1 MTGRNGDVNLQLG
14 WHPFG
19 HLFFAPLSP
28 VTPTRGCGPTQK
40 TGTMAIPPDRS
51 SRSFEPAACLSEQPM
66 SVSARRSPP
75 APAALE
81 YYVNRLPGKCRA
93 RRLFQ
98 PPGCRASVPCDRPG
112 DRRRGTCRRLEE
124 KTPRSCSSTRG
135 SPSQPFPPS
144 FGPKSEK
151 RSAPGS
157 FRYRAVPRA
166 STILHPRPFRKHPP
180 ELASRSRRFGS
191 GGSSSLPNQSQST
204 QPDFQTLRKIFKMG
218 SSGLPDA
225 LDSSDLPDSQKET
238 LIPKWLRF
246 SSSSIRQ
253 PWSSRRSTR
262 SATRIRSPRPV
273 PVSDD
278 EVPPRFSKPA

>member
-1 MTGRNGDVNLQLG
+1 VIRNSSVTTGLASLPMQARTFKTALRQMRRASVMCERNPHLPPRFPKAQPAKGD
-14 WHPFG
+14 PE
-19 HLFFAPLSP
+19 
-28 VTPTRGCGPTQK
+28 TQK
-40 TGTMAIPPDRS
+40 TGTLAIPPDRS
-51 SRSFEPAACLSEQPM
+51 SRSFEPAACLSEQPK

-81 YYVNRLPGKCRA
+81 YYINRLPGKCRA

-112 DRRRGTCRRLEE
+112 DRRCGTCRLEE
-124 KTPRSCSSTRG
+124 KTPRSCSSSRG

-166 STILHPRPFRKHPP
+166 STILHPRPFRKYPP
-180 ELASRSRRFGS
+180 ELASRSRRLGS

-204 QPDFQTLRKIFKMG
+204 HPDFKTL
-218 SSGLPDA
+218 
-225 LDSSDLPDSQKET
+225 
-238 LIPKWLRF
+238 
-246 SSSSIRQ
+246 
-253 PWSSRRSTR
+253 
-262 SATRIRSPRPV
+262 
-273 PVSDD
+273 
-278 EVPPRFSKPA
+278 